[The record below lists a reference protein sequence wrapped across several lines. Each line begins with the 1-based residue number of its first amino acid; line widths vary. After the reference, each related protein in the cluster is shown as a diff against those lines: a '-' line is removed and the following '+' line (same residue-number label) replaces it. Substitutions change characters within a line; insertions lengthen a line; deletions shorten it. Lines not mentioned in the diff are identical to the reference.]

1 METPN
6 PYPDGLR
13 PSGNG
18 PQRSQSSTMPGR
30 IPFVDLLPQY
40 RELKAETDAAVA
52 EIIQTSAFIQG
63 PAVKEFEHALAAS
76 IGVRHAVGVA
86 NATSALMMTLKA
98 MGVKDGDEVI
108 TTPLTAFPT
117 AEAIA
122 LNGAK
127 VVFADIDPKTYQ
139 IDPAEIERRITPRTK
154 AIVPVHLYG
163 IPVNLPAIL
172 EIAGRHNIPV
182 LEDCAQAQGAEIN
195 GRRVGSMGV
204 AGCYSFFPSKNLGC
218 WGDGGAMATDDEAIA
233 KFVRMYANHGRID
246 KFSHEI
252 VGANERLDTLHAA
265 VLKLKL
271 ARLDAWNSMRRDVA
285 AVYRRHLAGVDEV
298 VLPETYPGGTPV
310 WHLFVIRAANR
321 DGLAAFLKEKGIGT
335 GLHYPSSLHLQPAMA
350 KDYKKG
356 DLPVV
361 ERATDEILSIPMYP
375 RLSAEDAMRV
385 CDEIKAF
392 YAKPA
397 PPDAGR

>member
-1 METPN
+1 MA
-6 PYPDGLR
+6 GK
-13 PSGNG
+13 
-18 PQRSQSSTMPGR
+18 
-30 IPFVDLLPQY
+30 IPFVDLYPQY
-40 RELKAETDAAVA
+40 EELKAETDAAVA
-52 EIIQTSAFIQG
+52 EIIRKSAFIQG
-63 PAVKEFEHALAAS
+63 PAVKEFEQALAAS
-76 IGVRHAVGVA
+76 IGLKHAVGVA

-98 MGVKDGDEVI
+98 MGVKAGDEVI

-139 IDPAEIERRITPRTK
+139 IDPADIERKITPRTK

-163 IPVNLPAIL
+163 IPVNLPVIL
-172 EIAGRHNIPV
+172 EIAGRHNLPV

-218 WGDGGAMATDDEAIA
+218 WGDGGAMATNDEAIA
-233 KFVRMYANHGRID
+233 KFVHMYANHGRVD
-246 KFSHEI
+246 KFNHEI

-271 ARLDAWNSMRRDVA
+271 IRLDAWNAMRRVVAETYRDQLRDVE
-285 AVYRRHLAGVDEV
+285 EV
-298 VLPETYPGGTPV
+298 TLPETYPGATPV
-310 WHLFVIRAANR
+310 WHIFVIRAKDR
-321 DGLAAFLKEKGIGT
+321 DDLAAHLKEKGIGT

-361 ERATDEILSIPMYP
+361 ERATAEILSIPMYP
-375 RLSAEDAMRV
+375 HLPVEAAVRV
-385 CDEIKAF
+385 CDEIKEF
-392 YAKPA
+392 YARSSA
-397 PPDAGR
+397 TVVLR